1 MSDNK
6 LGALT
11 PIIVGV
17 VIALIGILTGLY
29 IADNAREQLAVATQ
43 TVPVDVTQQ
52 PVSLT
57 TPSAAPNEASL
68 PADEIESLDE
78 LPPLEP
84 IVVDAMPPVD
94 NEEDKAPAAKPEV
107 SEVPETLAVVQPE
120 LPAGEPEIKAL
131 PEEEPTQAASTE
143 EAE

>member
-29 IADNAREQLAVATQ
+29 IADNAREQLAAVHSAEAEVNVTPEITTSQ
-43 TVPVDVTQQ
+43 EPYTSSYPDDMVD
-52 PVSLT
+52 S
-57 TPSAAPNEASL
+57 
-68 PADEIESLDE
+68 

-84 IVVDAMPPVD
+84 IVVDNVLP
-94 NEEDKAPAAKPEV
+94 EIEDEKQESELLEV
-107 SEVPETLAVVQPE
+107 SEEQADEQSPVEV
-120 LPAGEPEIKAL
+120 
-131 PEEEPTQAASTE
+131 EEVNEVSSEDINTSDIEETE
-143 EAE
+143 E

>member
-29 IADNAREQLAVATQ
+29 IADNAREQLT
-43 TVPVDVTQQ
+43 TVHSAEAEVNVTPEITTSQEPYTSQSSYPDDMVD
-52 PVSLT
+52 S
-57 TPSAAPNEASL
+57 
-68 PADEIESLDE
+68 

-84 IVVDAMPPVD
+84 IVVDNVLP
-94 NEEDKAPAAKPEV
+94 EIEDEKQESEPLEV
-107 SEVPETLAVVQPE
+107 SEEQQSDEQSPVEVEDVNEVSSEDINTSD
-120 LPAGEPEIKAL
+120 I
-131 PEEEPTQAASTE
+131 EETE
-143 EAE
+143 E